1 MQGKKEKKEVLSMK
15 DALSSISDSEI
26 KEITPKKDFRDF
38 FWNYP
43 STISKIFKTTHP
55 FSYILL
61 FIFLGF
67 LFILF
72 LQSSTFANILDG
84 TEDKGTFTEGSVG
97 AISSFNPI
105 FVSANYFDK
114 SVESLV
120 FDKFIHIDKS
130 GKPVAGI
137 AESWSMAE
145 NKLEYVFTIRKDLL
159 WQNGEK
165 LTAQDVVFTF
175 KTALSLSKDYDYDT
189 VGISLEGITVEQ
201 IDEYTVRF
209 KLVEENP
216 LFFEAISIYIVPYSV
231 LGDVNLSD
239 MPFNIFARYP
249 VGSGKYKVTRTEQNA
264 VYLVDN
270 EYDRYTPNIKNI
282 ILRVYPDTKS
292 LNTAFRTG
300 LLDAVNGWDQDALNF
315 TTEYPNF
322 QTYIMEER
330 YRSKLMFFNLRK
342 ENLKDENLRKGLSS
356 LIDKDKLYKE
366 AKISGVSIY
375 GPYSPDS
382 WAYNK
387 DVNYLEYSQD
397 KAKEYLKSVGYEK
410 KDGGI
415 YYESKENE
423 ILSFTLTYFQSESND
438 RLVSKLKEL
447 LEQEGVIL
455 KTERL
460 NYTQITQEIIAT
472 RDFELLL
479 FEVETT
485 VDPDQYNLWHSLKS
499 NYPDLNL
506 SGYSY
511 ERVDILLE
519 DGRRT
524 TDVNIR
530 KARYLSFQKYL
541 VEDAPVIFLY
551 HPNFVYIVNDQLRG
565 INLEQKNFSYE
576 RFANIESWY
585 WK

>member
-1 MQGKKEKKEVLSMK
+1 MK

-300 LLDAVNGWDQDALNF
+300 LLDAVNGWDQEALSF
-315 TTEYPNF
+315 TSEYPNF
-322 QTYIMEER
+322 KTYVMEEK
-330 YRSKLMFFNLRK
+330 YRSKLIFFNLRK
-342 ENLKDENLRKGLSS
+342 ENLKDENLRKGLSL
-356 LIDKDKLYKE
+356 LIDKDKLYSE
-366 AKISGVSIY
+366 AKISGVPIY
-375 GPYSPDS
+375 GPYSSDS
-382 WAYNK
+382 WVYNK
-387 DVNYLEYSQD
+387 DVDYLKYNPER
-397 KAKEYLKSVGYEK
+397 AREYLKSAGYER

-423 ILSFTLTYFQSESND
+423 ILSFTLTYFQSEIND
-438 RLVSKLKEL
+438 RLVTKLKDL
-447 LEQEGVIL
+447 LEQEGIIL

-499 NYPDLNL
+499 SYPDLNL

-524 TDVNIR
+524 TDVNTR
-530 KARYLSFQKYL
+530 KARYASFQKYL
-541 VEDAPVIFLY
+541 VEDAPVVFLY
-551 HPNFVYIVNDQLRG
+551 HPHFIYFVNDELKG
-565 INLEQKNFSYE
+565 VNLERCNFSYE
-576 RFANIESWY
+576 RFTNIESWY
-585 WK
+585 WR

>member
-43 STISKIFKTTHP
+43 SVVSKIFKTTHP

-61 FIFLGF
+61 FIVLGF
-67 LFILF
+67 VFILF
-72 LQSSTFANILDG
+72 LRSSTFANILDG
-84 TEDKGTFTEGSVG
+84 AEDKETFTEGSVG

-105 FVSANYFDK
+105 FASANYFDK

-249 VGSGKYKVTRTEQNA
+249 VGSGKYKVVRTEQNA

-282 ILRVYPDTKS
+282 TLRVYPDTKS

-300 LLDAVNGWDQDALNF
+300 LLDAVNGWDQEALSF
-315 TTEYPNF
+315 TSEYPNF
-322 QTYIMEER
+322 ESYIMEEK
-330 YRSKLMFFNLRK
+330 YRSKLIFFNLRK

-356 LIDKDKLYKE
+356 LIDKDRLYEE
-366 AKISGVSIY
+366 AKISGVPIY
-375 GPYSPDS
+375 GPYATDS
-382 WAYNK
+382 WVYNK
-387 DVNYLEYSQD
+387 SVDYLEYNPE
-397 KAKEYLKSVGYEK
+397 KAREYLKSAGYERK
-410 KDGGI
+410 EGGI

-423 ILSFTLTYFQSESND
+423 ILSFTLTYFQSEIND
-438 RLVSKLKEL
+438 RLVTKLKEL
-447 LEQEGVIL
+447 LEQEGIIL

-479 FEVETT
+479 FEIETT

-499 NYPDLNL
+499 SYPDLNL

-524 TDVNIR
+524 TDINTR
-530 KARYLSFQKYL
+530 KARYATFQKYL
-541 VEDAPVIFLY
+541 VEDAPVVFLY
-551 HPNFVYIVNDQLRG
+551 HPNFVYVVND
-565 INLEQKNFSYE
+565 NLKGVNLDTCNFSYE

>member
-15 DALSSISDSEI
+15 DALSSLSDSEI
-26 KEITPKKDFRDF
+26 KEITPQKDLRDF

-61 FIFLGF
+61 FITLGF
-67 LFILF
+67 VFILF
-72 LQSSTFANILDG
+72 LHSATFANILDG
-84 TEDKGTFTEGSVG
+84 AEDKETFTEGSVG

-105 FVSANYFDK
+105 FASANYFDK

-120 FDKFIHIDKS
+120 FDKFIHIDKD
-130 GKPVAGI
+130 GKPIVGI
-137 AESWSMAE
+137 AEKWSTTE
-145 NKLEYVFTIRKDLL
+145 SKLEYIFTIKKDLL

-175 KTALSLSKDYDYDT
+175 KTALSLSQDYNYDT
-189 VGISLEGITVEQ
+189 VGISLEGVTVEQ
-201 IDEYTVRF
+201 IDEYTVKF

-231 LGDVNLSD
+231 LGDVNLGD

-249 VGSGKYKVTRTEQNA
+249 IGSGKYKVTRTEQNA

-282 ILRVYPDTKS
+282 TLRVYPDTKS

-300 LLDAVNGWDQDALNF
+300 LLDAVNGWDQEALSF

-322 QTYIMEER
+322 ETYIMEEK

-342 ENLKDENLRKGLSS
+342 EDLKDENLRKGLSS
-356 LIDKDKLYKE
+356 LIDKDKLYEE

-375 GPYSPDS
+375 GPYPPDS
-382 WAYNK
+382 WVYNK
-387 DVNYLEYSQD
+387 DVDYLKYSPE
-397 KAKEYLKSVGYEK
+397 KAKAYLKSAGYERK
-410 KDGGI
+410 EGGI

-438 RLVSKLKEL
+438 RLVTKLKEL
-447 LEQEGVIL
+447 LELEGVIL

-499 NYPDLNL
+499 SYPDLNL

-524 TDVNIR
+524 TNVNTR
-530 KARYLSFQKYL
+530 KARYVSFQKYL
-541 VEDAPVIFLY
+541 VEDAPVVFLY
-551 HPNFVYIVNDQLRG
+551 HPNFVYVVNDQLKG
-565 INLEQKNFSYE
+565 VNLKQGNFSYE

>member
-1 MQGKKEKKEVLSMK
+1 MQEKKDKKEILSMK

-26 KEITPKKDFRDF
+26 KEITHKKGLRDF

-43 STISKIFKTTHP
+43 YVISKIFKTTHP

-61 FIFLGF
+61 FIVLGF
-67 LFILF
+67 VFILF
-72 LQSSTFANILDG
+72 LRSSILANILDG
-84 TEDKGTFTEGSVG
+84 SQDKETFTEGSVG

-105 FVSANYFDK
+105 FASANYFDK

-120 FDKFIHIDKS
+120 FDKFIYIDKQ
-130 GKPVAGI
+130 GKPIPGI
-137 AESWSMAE
+137 AEKWSVAD
-145 NKLEYVFTIRKDLL
+145 NKLEYIFTIKNDLL

-175 KTALSLSKDYDYDT
+175 NTAVSLSENYDYDT
-189 VGISLEGITVEQ
+189 VGISLGGVSIEQ
-201 IDEYTVRF
+201 MDEYTVKF
-209 KLVEENP
+209 KLAEENP
-216 LFFEAISIYIVPYSV
+216 LFFEAISIYIVPQSV
-231 LGDVNLSD
+231 LGDVRMED

-249 VGSGKYKVTRTEQNA
+249 IGSGKYRVTRTEQNA

-270 EYDRYTPNIKNI
+270 EYDRYAPNIKNI
-282 ILRVYPDTKS
+282 TLRVYPDTKS

-300 LLDAVNGWDQDALNF
+300 LLDAVNGWDQEALSF

-322 QTYIMEER
+322 NTYVMEEK
-330 YRSKLMFFNLRK
+330 YRSKLIFFNLRK

-356 LIDKDKLYKE
+356 LIDKEKLYSQ
-366 AKISGVSIY
+366 AKISGAPIY

-382 WAYNK
+382 WVYNK
-387 DVNYLEYSQD
+387 DVNYLKYD
-397 KAKEYLKSVGYEK
+397 PAKAKDYLKSAGYER
-410 KDGGI
+410 KDGEI

-447 LEQEGVIL
+447 LESEGVIL
-455 KTERL
+455 KAERL

-499 NYPDLNL
+499 SYPDLNL

-524 TDVNIR
+524 TNVNTR
-530 KARYLSFQKYL
+530 KARYISFQKYL

-551 HPNFVYIVNDQLRG
+551 HPNFVYVVNDQLKG
-565 INLEQKNFSYE
+565 INLGQKNFSYE

>member
-1 MQGKKEKKEVLSMK
+1 MQEKKDKKEILSMK
-15 DALSSISDSEI
+15 DALSSLSDSEI
-26 KEITPKKDFRDF
+26 KEITPKKDLRDF

-43 STISKIFKTTHP
+43 YVISKIFKTTHP

-61 FIFLGF
+61 FIVLGF
-67 LFILF
+67 VFILF
-72 LQSSTFANILDG
+72 LRSSIFANILDG
-84 TEDKGTFTEGSVG
+84 SQDKETFTEGSVG

-105 FVSANYFDK
+105 FASANYFDK

-120 FDKFIHIDKS
+120 FDKFIYIDKQ
-130 GKPVAGI
+130 GKPIPGI
-137 AESWSMAE
+137 AEKWSVAD
-145 NKLEYVFTIRKDLL
+145 NKLEYIFTIKNDLL

-175 KTALSLSKDYDYDT
+175 NTAVSLSENYDYDT
-189 VGISLEGITVEQ
+189 VGISLGGVSIEQ
-201 IDEYTVRF
+201 MDEYTVKF
-209 KLVEENP
+209 KLAEENP
-216 LFFEAISIYIVPYSV
+216 LFFEAISIYIVPQSV
-231 LGDVNLSD
+231 LGDVRMED

-249 VGSGKYKVTRTEQNA
+249 IGSGKYRVTRTEQNA

-270 EYDRYTPNIKNI
+270 EYDRYAPNIKNI
-282 ILRVYPDTKS
+282 TLRVYPDTKS

-300 LLDAVNGWDQDALNF
+300 LLDAVNGWDQEALSF

-322 QTYIMEER
+322 NTYVMEEK
-330 YRSKLMFFNLRK
+330 YRSKLIFFNLRK

-356 LIDKDKLYKE
+356 LIDKEKLYSQ
-366 AKISGVSIY
+366 AKISGAPIY

-382 WAYNK
+382 WVYNK
-387 DVNYLEYSQD
+387 DVNYLKYD
-397 KAKEYLKSVGYEK
+397 PAKAKDYLKSAGYER

-447 LEQEGVIL
+447 LESEGVIL
-455 KTERL
+455 KAERL

-472 RDFELLL
+472 RDFEFLL

-499 NYPDLNL
+499 SYPDLNL

-524 TDVNIR
+524 TNVNTR
-530 KARYLSFQKYL
+530 KARYVSFQKYL
-541 VEDAPVIFLY
+541 VEDAPVVFLY
-551 HPNFVYIVNDQLRG
+551 HPNFVYVVNDQLKG
-565 INLEQKNFSYE
+565 INLGQKNFSYE

>member
-26 KEITPKKDFRDF
+26 KEITPKKDLRDF

-43 STISKIFKTTHP
+43 SVISRVFKTTHP

-61 FIFLGF
+61 FIVLGF
-67 LFILF
+67 SFILF
-72 LQSSTFANILDG
+72 LRSSIFANILDG
-84 TEDKGTFTEGSVG
+84 AEDKETFTEGSVG

-105 FVSANYFDK
+105 FASANYFDK

-120 FDKFIHIDKS
+120 FDKFIHINKD
-130 GKPVAGI
+130 GRPFAGI
-137 AESWSMAE
+137 ADKWSMSE
-145 NKLEYVFTIRKDLL
+145 SKLEYIFSIKKDLL

-175 KTALSLSKDYDYDT
+175 KTALTLSKNYNYDT
-189 VGISLEGITVEQ
+189 VGISLEGVTVEQ
-201 IDEYTVRF
+201 IDEYSVKF
-209 KLVEENP
+209 KLAEENP

-231 LGDVNLSD
+231 LGDVNLED

-282 ILRVYPDTKS
+282 TLRVYPDTKS

-300 LLDAVNGWDQDALNF
+300 LLDAVNGWDQEGLSF
-315 TTEYPNF
+315 TSEYPNF
-322 QTYIMEER
+322 ETYMMEEK
-330 YRSKLMFFNLRK
+330 YRSKLIFFNLRK
-342 ENLKDENLRKGLSS
+342 EGLKNENLRKGLSS
-356 LIDKDKLYKE
+356 LIDKEKLYSE

-382 WAYNK
+382 WVYNN
-387 DVNYLEYSQD
+387 DVDFLKYNPD
-397 KAKEYLKSVGYEK
+397 VAREYLKSAGYER

-423 ILSFTLTYFQSESND
+423 ILSFTITYFQSDSND
-438 RLVSKLKEL
+438 RLVTKLKEL
-447 LEQEGVIL
+447 LDQEGIIL

-499 NYPDLNL
+499 SYPDLNL

-524 TDVNIR
+524 TNVNTR
-530 KARYLSFQKYL
+530 KARYISFQKYL
-541 VEDAPVIFLY
+541 VEDAPVVFLY
-551 HPNFVYIVNDQLRG
+551 HPNFVYVVNDKLKG
-565 INLEQKNFSYE
+565 VNLDQGNFSYE
-576 RFANIESWY
+576 RFGNIESWY

>member
-300 LLDAVNGWDQDALNF
+300 LLDAVNGWDQEALSF
-315 TTEYPNF
+315 TSEYPNF
-322 QTYIMEER
+322 KTYVMEEK
-330 YRSKLMFFNLRK
+330 YRSKLIFFNLRK
-342 ENLKDENLRKGLSS
+342 ENLKDENLRKGLSL
-356 LIDKDKLYKE
+356 LIDKDKLYSE
-366 AKISGVSIY
+366 AKISGVPIY
-375 GPYSPDS
+375 GPYSSDS
-382 WAYNK
+382 WVYNK
-387 DVNYLEYSQD
+387 DVDYLKYNPER
-397 KAKEYLKSVGYEK
+397 AREYLKSAGYER

-423 ILSFTLTYFQSESND
+423 ILSFTLTYFQSEIND
-438 RLVSKLKEL
+438 RLVTKLKDL
-447 LEQEGVIL
+447 LEQEGIIL

-499 NYPDLNL
+499 SYPDLNL

-524 TDVNIR
+524 TDVNTR
-530 KARYLSFQKYL
+530 KARYASFQKYL
-541 VEDAPVIFLY
+541 VEDAPVVFLY
-551 HPNFVYIVNDQLRG
+551 HPHFIYFVNDELKG
-565 INLEQKNFSYE
+565 VNLERCNFSYE
-576 RFANIESWY
+576 RFTNIESWY
-585 WK
+585 WR

>member
-1 MQGKKEKKEVLSMK
+1 MQAKKEKKEVLSMK

-26 KEITPKKDFRDF
+26 KEITPKKDLRDF

-61 FIFLGF
+61 FIVLGF
-67 LFILF
+67 ILILF
-72 LQSSTFANILDG
+72 LRSATFANILDG
-84 TEDKGTFTEGSVG
+84 AEDKETFAEGSVG

-105 FVSANYFDK
+105 FASANYFDK

-120 FDKFIHIDKS
+120 FDKFIYINKD
-130 GKPVAGI
+130 GRPTAGI
-137 AESWSMAE
+137 AEKWSMAAS
-145 NKLEYVFTIRKDLL
+145 KLEYVFTIKKDLL

-175 KTALSLSKDYDYDT
+175 KTALTLSKDYDYDT
-189 VGISLEGITVEQ
+189 VGISLEGVTVEQ
-201 IDEYTVRF
+201 IDEYTVKF
-209 KLVEENP
+209 KLGEENP

-231 LGDVNLSD
+231 LGDVNLED

-249 VGSGKYKVTRTEQNA
+249 VGSGKYRVTRTEQNA

-282 ILRVYPDTKS
+282 TLRVYPDTKS

-300 LLDAVNGWDQDALNF
+300 LLDAVNGWDQEALSF

-322 QTYIMEER
+322 ETYIMEEK

-342 ENLKDENLRKGLSS
+342 EDLKDENLRKGLSS
-356 LIDKDKLYKE
+356 LIDKDKLYEE

-375 GPYSPDS
+375 GPYPPDS
-382 WAYNK
+382 WVYNK
-387 DVNYLEYSQD
+387 DV
-397 KAKEYLKSVGYEK
+397 EYLKYNPEKAKAYLKSAGYERK
-410 KDGGI
+410 EGGI

-438 RLVSKLKEL
+438 RLVTKLKEL
-447 LEQEGVIL
+447 LELEGVIL

-499 NYPDLNL
+499 SYPDLNL

-524 TDVNIR
+524 TNVNTR
-530 KARYLSFQKYL
+530 KARYVSFQKYL
-541 VEDAPVIFLY
+541 VEDAPVVFLY
-551 HPNFVYIVNDQLRG
+551 HPNFVYVVNDQLKG
-565 INLEQKNFSYE
+565 VNLKQGNFSYE

>member
-1 MQGKKEKKEVLSMK
+1 MQGKKNKKEILSMK
-15 DALSSISDSEI
+15 DALSSLSDSEI
-26 KEITPKKDFRDF
+26 KEIVPKKDLRDF

-43 STISKIFKTTHP
+43 YVITNIFKATHP

-61 FIFLGF
+61 FIVLGF
-67 LFILF
+67 VFILF
-72 LQSSTFANILDG
+72 LRSSIFANILDG
-84 TEDKGTFTEGSVG
+84 SQDKETFTEGSVG

-105 FVSANYFDK
+105 FASANYFDK

-120 FDKFIHIDKS
+120 FDKFIYIDKK
-130 GKPVAGI
+130 GRPIAGI
-137 AESWSMAE
+137 AEKWSVAE
-145 NKLEYVFTIRKDLL
+145 NKLEYVFTIKNDLL
-159 WQNGEK
+159 WQNGQK

-175 KTALSLSKDYDYDT
+175 NTALSLSENYDYDT
-189 VGISLEGITVEQ
+189 VGISLGGVSIEQ
-201 IDEYTVRF
+201 VDEYRVKF
-209 KLVEENP
+209 KLAEENP
-216 LFFEAISIYIVPYSV
+216 LFFEAISIYIVPQSV
-231 LGDVNLSD
+231 LGDVRLED

>member
-1 MQGKKEKKEVLSMK
+1 MQEKKDKKEILSMK
-15 DALSSISDSEI
+15 DALSSLSDSEI
-26 KEITPKKDFRDF
+26 KEITPKKDLRDF

-43 STISKIFKTTHP
+43 SVISKIFRTTHP

-61 FIFLGF
+61 FIVLGF
-67 LFILF
+67 IFILF
-72 LQSSTFANILDG
+72 LRSSIFANILDG
-84 TEDKGTFTEGSVG
+84 SQDKETFTEGSVG

-105 FVSANYFDK
+105 FASANYFDK

-120 FDKFIHIDKS
+120 FDKFIYIDKQ
-130 GKPVAGI
+130 GKPIAGI
-137 AESWSMAE
+137 AEKWSVAE
-145 NKLEYVFTIRKDLL
+145 NKLEYIFTIKDDLL

-175 KTALSLSKDYDYDT
+175 NTALSLSENYDYDT
-189 VGISLEGITVEQ
+189 VGISLGGVSIEQ
-201 IDEYTVRF
+201 IDEYTIRF
-209 KLVEENP
+209 KLAEENP
-216 LFFEAISIYIVPYSV
+216 LFFEAISIYIVPQSV
-231 LGDVNLSD
+231 LGDVRLED

-249 VGSGKYKVTRTEQNA
+249 IGSGKYKVTRTEQNA

-282 ILRVYPDTKS
+282 TLRVYPDTKS

-300 LLDAVNGWDQDALNF
+300 LLDAVNGWDQEALRF

-322 QTYIMEER
+322 QKYVMEEK
-330 YRSKLMFFNLRK
+330 YRSKLIFFNLRK

-356 LIDKDKLYKE
+356 LIDKDKLFAE
-366 AKISGVSIY
+366 AKISGIPVY

-382 WAYNK
+382 WVYNK
-387 DVNYLEYSQD
+387 DVNYLKYNPE
-397 KAKEYLKSVGYEK
+397 KARDYLKIAGYER

-438 RLVSKLKEL
+438 RLVGKLKEL
-447 LEQEGVIL
+447 LEKEGVIL

-499 NYPDLNL
+499 SYPDLNL

-524 TDVNIR
+524 TNVNTR
-530 KARYLSFQKYL
+530 KARYVSFQKYL
-541 VEDAPVIFLY
+541 VEDAPVVFLY
-551 HPNFVYIVNDQLRG
+551 HPNFVYVVNDQLRG
-565 INLEQKNFSYE
+565 VNLEKKNFSYE

>member
-1 MQGKKEKKEVLSMK
+1 MQAKKEKKEVLSMK

-26 KEITPKKDFRDF
+26 KEITPKKDLRDF

-61 FIFLGF
+61 FIVLGF
-67 LFILF
+67 ILILF
-72 LQSSTFANILDG
+72 LRSATFANILDG
-84 TEDKGTFTEGSVG
+84 AEDKETFAEGSVG

-105 FVSANYFDK
+105 FASANYFDK

-120 FDKFIHIDKS
+120 FDKFIYINKD
-130 GKPVAGI
+130 GRPTAGI
-137 AESWSMAE
+137 AEKWSMAAS
-145 NKLEYVFTIRKDLL
+145 KLEYVFTIKKDLL

-175 KTALSLSKDYDYDT
+175 KTALTLSKDYDYDT
-189 VGISLEGITVEQ
+189 VGISLEGVTVEQ
-201 IDEYTVRF
+201 IDEYTVKF
-209 KLVEENP
+209 KLGEENP

-231 LGDVNLSD
+231 LGDVNLED

-249 VGSGKYKVTRTEQNA
+249 VGSGKYRVTRTEQNA

-282 ILRVYPDTKS
+282 TLRVYPDTKS

-300 LLDAVNGWDQDALNF
+300 LLDAVNGWDQEALSF

-322 QTYIMEER
+322 ETYIMEEK

-342 ENLKDENLRKGLSS
+342 EDLKDENLRKGLSS
-356 LIDKDKLYKE
+356 LIDKDKLYEE

-375 GPYSPDS
+375 GPYPPDS
-382 WAYNK
+382 WVYNK
-387 DVNYLEYSQD
+387 DV
-397 KAKEYLKSVGYEK
+397 EYLKYNPEKANAYLKSAGYERK
-410 KDGGI
+410 EGGI

-438 RLVSKLKEL
+438 RLVTKLKEL
-447 LEQEGVIL
+447 LELEGVIL

-499 NYPDLNL
+499 SYPDLNL

-524 TDVNIR
+524 TNVNTR
-530 KARYLSFQKYL
+530 KARYVSFQKYL
-541 VEDAPVIFLY
+541 VEDAPVVFLY
-551 HPNFVYIVNDQLRG
+551 HPNFVYVVNDQLKG
-565 INLEQKNFSYE
+565 VNLKQGNFSYE

>member
-1 MQGKKEKKEVLSMK
+1 MK
-15 DALSSISDSEI
+15 DALSSLSDSEI

-43 STISKIFKTTHP
+43 SVVSKIFKTTHP

-61 FIFLGF
+61 FIVLGF
-67 LFILF
+67 VFILF
-72 LQSSTFANILDG
+72 LRSSTFANILDG
-84 TEDKGTFTEGSVG
+84 AEDKETFTEGSVG

-145 NKLEYVFTIRKDLL
+145 NKLEYVFTIKKDLL

-189 VGISLEGITVEQ
+189 VGISLEGVTVEQ

-209 KLVEENP
+209 KLGEENP

-249 VGSGKYKVTRTEQNA
+249 VGSGKYKVVRTEQNA

-282 ILRVYPDTKS
+282 TLRVYPDTKS

-300 LLDAVNGWDQDALNF
+300 LLDAVNGWDQEALSF
-315 TTEYPNF
+315 TSEYPNF
-322 QTYIMEER
+322 ESYIMEEK
-330 YRSKLMFFNLRK
+330 YRSKMVFFNLRK
-342 ENLKDENLRKGLSS
+342 EDLKDENLRKGLSS
-356 LIDKDKLYKE
+356 LIDKDKLYAE
-366 AKISGVSIY
+366 AKISGVPIY
-375 GPYSPDS
+375 GPYATDS
-382 WAYNK
+382 WVYNK
-387 DVNYLEYSQD
+387 NVDYLEYNPEE
-397 KAKEYLKSVGYEK
+397 AREYLKSAGYERK
-410 KDGGI
+410 EGEI

-423 ILSFTLTYFQSESND
+423 ILSFTLTYFQSEIND
-438 RLVSKLKEL
+438 RLVTKLKEL
-447 LEQEGVIL
+447 LEQEGIIL

-479 FEVETT
+479 FEIETT

-499 NYPDLNL
+499 SYPDLNL

-524 TDVNIR
+524 TDVNTR
-530 KARYLSFQKYL
+530 KARYATFQKYL
-541 VEDAPVIFLY
+541 VEDAPVVFLY
-551 HPNFVYIVNDQLRG
+551 HPNFVYVVND
-565 INLEQKNFSYE
+565 NLKGVNLDTCNFSYE

>member
-1 MQGKKEKKEVLSMK
+1 MQAKKEKKEVLSMK

-26 KEITPKKDFRDF
+26 KEITPQKDLRDF

-43 STISKIFKTTHP
+43 STISRIFKTTHP

-61 FIFLGF
+61 FILLGF
-67 LFILF
+67 VLILF
-72 LQSSTFANILDG
+72 LRSATFANILDG
-84 TEDKGTFTEGSVG
+84 AEDKETFTEGSVG

-105 FVSANYFDK
+105 FASANYFDK

-120 FDKFIHIDKS
+120 FDKFIYIDKD
-130 GKPVAGI
+130 GRPTAGI
-137 AESWSMAE
+137 AEKWSMAE
-145 NKLEYVFTIRKDLL
+145 SKLEYVFTIKKDLL

-165 LTAQDVVFTF
+165 FTAQDVVFTF

-189 VGISLEGITVEQ
+189 VGISLEGVTVEL

-209 KLVEENP
+209 KLGEENP

-231 LGDVNLSD
+231 LGDVNLED

-249 VGSGKYKVTRTEQNA
+249 VGSGKYRVTRTEQNA

-270 EYDRYTPNIKNI
+270 EYDRFTPNIKNI
-282 ILRVYPDTKS
+282 TLRVYPDTKS

-300 LLDAVNGWDQDALNF
+300 LLDAVNGWDQEALGF

-322 QTYIMEER
+322 ETYVMEEK

-342 ENLKDENLRKGLSS
+342 EDLKDEDLRKGLSS
-356 LIDKDKLYKE
+356 LIDKDKLYAD

-375 GPYSPDS
+375 GPYPPDS
-382 WAYNK
+382 WVYNK
-387 DVNYLEYSQD
+387 DV
-397 KAKEYLKSVGYEK
+397 EYLKYNPEKAKAYLKSAGYER

-423 ILSFTLTYFQSESND
+423 ILSFTLTYFQSDSND
-438 RLVSKLKEL
+438 RLVTKLKEL
-447 LEQEGVIL
+447 LELEGVIL

-479 FEVETT
+479 YEVETT

-499 NYPDLNL
+499 SYPDLNL

-524 TDVNIR
+524 TNVNTR
-530 KARYLSFQKYL
+530 KARYVSFQKYL
-541 VEDAPVIFLY
+541 VEDAPVVFLY
-551 HPNFVYIVNDQLRG
+551 HPNFVYVVNDQLKG
-565 INLEQKNFSYE
+565 VNLKQRNFSYE

-585 WK
+585 WR

>member
-15 DALSSISDSEI
+15 DALSSLSDSEI
-26 KEITPKKDFRDF
+26 KEITPQKDLRDF

-61 FIFLGF
+61 FIVLGF
-67 LFILF
+67 VFILF
-72 LQSSTFANILDG
+72 LRSATFANILDG
-84 TEDKGTFTEGSVG
+84 AEDKETFTEGSVG

-105 FVSANYFDK
+105 FASANYFDK

-120 FDKFIHIDKS
+120 FDKFIHIDKD
-130 GKPVAGI
+130 GKPIVGI
-137 AESWSMAE
+137 AEKWSTTE
-145 NKLEYVFTIRKDLL
+145 SKLEYIFTIKKDLL

-175 KTALSLSKDYDYDT
+175 KTALSLSQDYNYDT
-189 VGISLEGITVEQ
+189 VGISLEGVTVEQ
-201 IDEYTVRF
+201 IDEYTVKF

-231 LGDVNLSD
+231 LGDVNLGD

-249 VGSGKYKVTRTEQNA
+249 IGSGKYKVTRTEQNA

-282 ILRVYPDTKS
+282 TLRVYPDTKS

-300 LLDAVNGWDQDALNF
+300 LLDAVNGWDQEALSF

-322 QTYIMEER
+322 ETYIMEEK

-342 ENLKDENLRKGLSS
+342 EDLKDENLRKGLSS
-356 LIDKDKLYKE
+356 LIDKDKLYEE

-375 GPYSPDS
+375 GPYPPDS
-382 WAYNK
+382 WVYNK
-387 DVNYLEYSQD
+387 DVDYLKYSPE
-397 KAKEYLKSVGYEK
+397 KAKAYLKSAGYERK
-410 KDGGI
+410 EGGI

-438 RLVSKLKEL
+438 RLVTKLKEL
-447 LEQEGVIL
+447 LELEGVIL

-499 NYPDLNL
+499 SYPDLNL

-524 TDVNIR
+524 TNVNTR
-530 KARYLSFQKYL
+530 KARYVSFQKYL
-541 VEDAPVIFLY
+541 VEDAPVVFLY
-551 HPNFVYIVNDQLRG
+551 HPNFVYVVNDQLKG
-565 INLEQKNFSYE
+565 VNLKQGNFSYE

>member
-1 MQGKKEKKEVLSMK
+1 MQEKKDKKEILSMK

-26 KEITPKKDFRDF
+26 KEITHKKDLRDF

-43 STISKIFKTTHP
+43 YVISKIFKTTHP

-61 FIFLGF
+61 FIVLGF
-67 LFILF
+67 VFILF
-72 LQSSTFANILDG
+72 LRSSILANILDG
-84 TEDKGTFTEGSVG
+84 SQDKETFTEGSVG

-105 FVSANYFDK
+105 FASANYFDK

-120 FDKFIHIDKS
+120 FDKFIYIDKQ
-130 GKPVAGI
+130 GKPIPGI
-137 AESWSMAE
+137 AEKWSVAD
-145 NKLEYVFTIRKDLL
+145 NKLEYIFTIKNDLL

-175 KTALSLSKDYDYDT
+175 NTAVSLSENYDYDT
-189 VGISLEGITVEQ
+189 VGISLGGVSIEQ
-201 IDEYTVRF
+201 MDEYTVKF
-209 KLVEENP
+209 KLAEENP
-216 LFFEAISIYIVPYSV
+216 LFFEAISIYIVPQSV
-231 LGDVNLSD
+231 LGDVRMED

-249 VGSGKYKVTRTEQNA
+249 IGSGKYRVTRTEQNA

-270 EYDRYTPNIKNI
+270 EYDRYAPNIKNI
-282 ILRVYPDTKS
+282 TLRVYPDTKS

-300 LLDAVNGWDQDALNF
+300 LLDAVNGWDQEALSF

-322 QTYIMEER
+322 NTYVMEEK
-330 YRSKLMFFNLRK
+330 YRSKLIFFNLRK

-356 LIDKDKLYKE
+356 LIDKEKLYSQ
-366 AKISGVSIY
+366 AKISGAPIY

-382 WAYNK
+382 WVYNK
-387 DVNYLEYSQD
+387 DVNYLKYD
-397 KAKEYLKSVGYEK
+397 PAKAKDYLKSAGYER
-410 KDGGI
+410 KDGEI

-447 LEQEGVIL
+447 LESEGVIL
-455 KTERL
+455 KAERL

-499 NYPDLNL
+499 SYPDLNL

-524 TDVNIR
+524 TNVNTR
-530 KARYLSFQKYL
+530 KARYISFQKYL

-551 HPNFVYIVNDQLRG
+551 HPNFVYVVNDQLKG
-565 INLEQKNFSYE
+565 INLGQKNFSYE

>member
-1 MQGKKEKKEVLSMK
+1 MQAKKEKKEVLSMK

-26 KEITPKKDFRDF
+26 KEITPKKDLRDF

-61 FIFLGF
+61 FIILGF
-67 LFILF
+67 ILVLF
-72 LQSSTFANILDG
+72 LRSTTFADILDG
-84 TEDKGTFTEGSVG
+84 AEDKETFTEGSVG

-105 FVSANYFDK
+105 FASANYFDK

-120 FDKFIHIDKS
+120 FDKFIYIGKD
-130 GKPVAGI
+130 GKPAAGI
-137 AESWSMAE
+137 AEKWSMATS
-145 NKLEYVFTIRKDLL
+145 KLEYVFTIKKDLL

-189 VGISLEGITVEQ
+189 VGISLEGVTVEQ
-201 IDEYTVRF
+201 IDEYTVKF
-209 KLVEENP
+209 NLIEENP

-231 LGDVNLSD
+231 LGDVNLED

-249 VGSGKYKVTRTEQNA
+249 VGSGKYRVTRTEQNA

-282 ILRVYPDTKS
+282 TLRVYPETKS

-300 LLDAVNGWDQDALNF
+300 LLDAVNGWDQEALSF

-322 QTYIMEER
+322 ETYIMEEK

-342 ENLKDENLRKGLSS
+342 EDLKDENLRKGLTS
-356 LIDKDKLYKE
+356 LIDKDTLYTE

-375 GPYSPDS
+375 GPYPPDS
-382 WAYNK
+382 WVYNK
-387 DVNYLEYSQD
+387 DVDYLKYSPE
-397 KAKEYLKSVGYEK
+397 KAKAYLKSAGYERK
-410 KDGGI
+410 EGGI

-438 RLVSKLKEL
+438 RLVTKLKEL
-447 LEQEGVIL
+447 LELEGVIL

-499 NYPDLNL
+499 SYPDLNL

-524 TDVNIR
+524 TNVNTR
-530 KARYLSFQKYL
+530 KARYVSFQKYL
-541 VEDAPVIFLY
+541 VEDAPVVFLY
-551 HPNFVYIVNDQLRG
+551 HPNFVYVVNDQLKG
-565 INLEQKNFSYE
+565 VNLKQRNFSYE